1 MIEAIFF
8 DQDNTIVNTKAVSPR
23 AYRQAI
29 DYLAEKMEVKNDFLW
44 RKWRKVVRENRR
56 SLDPKIRS
64 LYYLLFLVCKNK
76 KWVKEAVLGIEK
88 MLKEKPEILRYF
100 ILCPKKIKAV
110 EKELVFKTSQDLEK
124 TAEEKTETL
133 IKEASDENKETSVE
147 ETPVEEVPAED
158 KKEKK
163 AELEDIDA
171 KLKEILD
178 EQN

>member
-1 MIEAIFF
+1 MKQYELSYLISPDLTNEEVVAFGEKINSIL
-8 DQDNTIVNTKAVSPR
+8 QDNG
-23 AYRQAI
+23 
-29 DYLAEKMEVKNDFLW
+29 
-44 RKWRKVVRENRR
+44 
-56 SLDPKIRS
+56 
-64 LYYLLFLVCKNK
+64 
-76 KWVKEAVLGIEK
+76 AVLGKLLADKKVKLGHPIKKNLLASIKTINFHLSPDKIVEIEK